1 MFPGKVFSIHL
12 LLGVMLLLVLNA
24 MAQGTD
30 QYEDVDEEEEID
42 ALAIYTDKLPWAKD
56 LVAEARKAAC
66 KGQPL
71 VIMFGS
77 STCPY
82 CSVVRSLYVAPLE
95 EDDRYP
101 GIVVRE
107 IETDSPSEVRD
118 FKGRLSTMSEI
129 SSAYGIYLVPT
140 VIVFTA
146 DGEQVGKPL
155 IGLSTEDFY
164 GAYLDVAIRTG
175 AEAVMQKSSGGPSAL
190 PAGYACD

>member
-1 MFPGKVFSIHL
+1 MFPSKVFSIRV
-12 LLGVMLLLVLNA
+12 LLGVMLLFMLNA
-24 MAQGTD
+24 AAQSTD
-30 QYEDVDEEEEID
+30 QYDDDDEEDEID
-42 ALAIYTDKLPWAKD
+42 ALAVYTDKLPWAQD
-56 LVAEARKAAC
+56 LVAEARQAAC
-66 KGQPL
+66 NGQPL
-71 VIMFGS
+71 VVMFGS

-82 CSVVRSLYVAPLE
+82 CSIVRSLYVAPLE

-118 FKGRLSTMSEI
+118 FKGKLSTMSEV
-129 SSAYGIYLVPT
+129 SASYGVYLVPT
-140 VIVFTA
+140 VMVFTA

-175 AEAVMQKSSGGPSAL
+175 SEAVLQKTSGGPSAL
-190 PAGYACD
+190 PAEYACD